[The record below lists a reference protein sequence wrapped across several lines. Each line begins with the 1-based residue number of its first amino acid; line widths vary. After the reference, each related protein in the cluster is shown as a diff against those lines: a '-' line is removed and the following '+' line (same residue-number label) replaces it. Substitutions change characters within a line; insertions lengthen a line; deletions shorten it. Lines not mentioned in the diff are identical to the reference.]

1 MFTINDDL
9 YTNIISSAMFTL
21 YESNESLFVIANYF
35 TIKVN
40 TGSIRLMFLT
50 IKIKEEDVKIIFE
63 SIYFPYCIIP
73 SSLSIM
79 KKERTK
85 KFGVKRWA
93 VTFIIY
99 RKLRHSIDSC
109 LVYKRV
115 TRFVLFDNQEDNLE

>member
-1 MFTINDDL
+1 MNLIDL
-9 YTNIISSAMFTL
+9 PL
-21 YESNESLFVIANYF
+21 GLLANYF

-40 TGSIRLMFLT
+40 TGSIRLMFFT
-50 IKIKEEDVKIIFE
+50 IEIKEEDVKIIFE

-73 SSLSIM
+73 SSLSTM

-115 TRFVLFDNQEDNLE
+115 TRFVLFENQEDNLE